1 MSIEY
6 TVMNESTAWGTS
18 CPVPITADSQRITLA
33 HGEGARLT
41 RRLITEIILPRF
53 TSTRK
58 HTHQMSDA
66 ARVTTVGCRLAVC
79 ADGHT
84 VSPMFFPGGNLGSL
98 SVFGTVNDLV
108 VSGAHARWLTMSM
121 IIEEGLP
128 TAVLEQ
134 ILDSAASA
142 AEMCGVTI
150 VAGDTKVVPR
160 GHADGLFLTTSGI
173 GEMLEPIPPGP
184 QTIKTGDQILVSGP
198 IGQHGIAVLCV
209 RNGLLFDPLPQSD
222 SRPVI
227 REVTALRNAVGEQ
240 IRTIRDATRGG
251 VSAVLQEWA
260 QECSLTFNLRESR
273 IPVSPEVRGAS
284 ELLGLDPLYVA
295 CEGTIVAAVAAES
308 AEIALAALRQ
318 IPGCEQS
325 AIIGEVG
332 PREICAVTIQRTL
345 GRPQPLDEPA
355 GAMLPRIC

>member
-1 MSIEY
+1 
-6 TVMNESTAWGTS
+6 MNESTAWGTS
-18 CPVPITADSQRITLA
+18 CPVPVTADSLRITLA

-41 RRLITEIILPRF
+41 RRLITETILPRF
-53 TSTRK
+53 TDTEK
-58 HTHQMSDA
+58 QIHQMSDA
-66 ARVTTVGCRLAVC
+66 ARVTTIGCRLAVC

-84 VSPMFFPGGNLGSL
+84 VSPMFFPGGDLGSL

-108 VSGAHARWLTMSM
+108 VSGAHPRWLTMSM

-128 TAVLEQ
+128 TAILER

-142 AEMCGVTI
+142 AVMCGVTI

-184 QTIKTGDQILVSGP
+184 GSIKTGDQILVSGP
-198 IGQHGIAVLCV
+198 VGQHGIAVLCA
-209 RNGLLFDPLPQSD
+209 RNGLSFDPLPQSD
-222 SRPVI
+222 SRPII
-227 REVTALRNAVGEQ
+227 REVAALRNAVGPH

-260 QECSLTFNLRESR
+260 QECSLTFSLLESM

-295 CEGTIVAAVAAES
+295 CEGTIVAAVAAD
-308 AEIALAALRQ
+308 AANLALAALRQ
-318 IPGCEQS
+318 VPGCEQS
-325 AIIGEVG
+325 AIIGEVR
-332 PREICAVTIQRTL
+332 PRDICAVTIQRTL